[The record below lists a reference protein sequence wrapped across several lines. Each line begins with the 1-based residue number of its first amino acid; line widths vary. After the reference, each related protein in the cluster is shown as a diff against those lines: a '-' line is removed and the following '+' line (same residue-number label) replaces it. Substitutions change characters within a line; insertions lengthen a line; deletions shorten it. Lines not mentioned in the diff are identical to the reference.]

1 MSLLEERCT
10 SQTRATAHVALVSR
24 APTGFVSTDG
34 KFFSLDGSRW
44 YVAGLTYGPFG
55 PGGPGGRLPPRQTV
69 LSDLTHMRQIGANSL
84 RLYDLPPVWLL
95 DEAAARGLKVFIDV
109 PWEKHR
115 CFFEDYTAQRD
126 ALRSVAAAAADF
138 GNHAATFA
146 LSVGNEIPK
155 DIVRF
160 YGGHRVERFL
170 GELVDAARQKAPSCL
185 ITYTNYP
192 STEFLSPRDLDFVCF
207 NVYLNEA
214 GKLGPYLDRLQ
225 HLAGSRP
232 LVLGELGLDSI
243 RHGQAAQAKLLS
255 NQLRCALRR
264 GLAGAFVF
272 SFTDEWFTG
281 GHRIQDWAFG
291 VTDDERHE
299 KPAAAALRQLWT
311 AKVSSALNGSPLP
324 GVSVVVCSYNGAA
337 TLAECLAS
345 LTRLDYPDY
354 EVILVDDG
362 STDQTPQIA
371 AQFPGVK
378 YVRQENRGL
387 SAARNVGAKLAGG
400 RIVAYTD
407 SDCVADPMWL
417 LFLISGML
425 DQQVEAIGGPNIPPP
440 CDGPVAACVAASP
453 GGPSHVMIDDRCAE
467 HVPGCNMAFDR
478 ERLLQLGGF
487 DEQFRVAGD
496 DVDMCWRFLDAGWN
510 IGFSPAAV
518 VWHHRR
524 NTVRGYL
531 RQQKGYGRAEGM
543 LFFKHPQR
551 FNALGQARWNGVI
564 YGEGATSLPLAP
576 RPIWHGRFGTALF
589 QVVYPH
595 NRYSAWA
602 WPALLEWHLTWAIVL
617 LGGLL
622 YRPLAA
628 VAAAMVVV
636 SIIAAVRAAASA
648 TLPARAPLRCRLL
661 VAVLHLL
668 QPVIRAGHRYKHRLE
683 KRRICPPPPDGQ
695 RPAGSVKRI
704 SACER
709 DMYWRSSRG
718 RGRDELLAA
727 MVNVARTSHWNGVFD
742 AEWETWDAALFGGW
756 WYVLYVRT
764 ASEQLGGP
772 KVFTRVRCTL
782 RISRLARFAAAST
795 SALTLMAIFTRHD
808 YTAAAIGALLGCVL
822 AAIGYARR
830 HCWDAFAA
838 ITRQA
843 AHDAGLDPVE
853 LDSSSLSTRTRPTTI
868 DESVEPAQAVA

>member
-1 MSLLEERCT
+1 
-10 SQTRATAHVALVSR
+10 
-24 APTGFVSTDG
+24 
-34 KFFSLDGSRW
+34 
-44 YVAGLTYGPFG
+44 
-55 PGGPGGRLPPRQTV
+55 
-69 LSDLTHMRQIGANSL
+69 MRQIGANSL

-95 DEAAARGLKVFIDV
+95 DEAQSRGLKVFLDV

-115 CFFEDYTAQRD
+115 CFFEDYSAQRD
-126 ALRSVAAAAADF
+126 ALRSVAVAAADL
-138 GNHAATFA
+138 GNHPATFA
-146 LSVGNEIPK
+146 LSVANEIPK

-160 YGGHRVERFL
+160 YGARRVEQFI

-185 ITYTNYP
+185 VTYTNYP
-192 STEFLSPRDLDFVCF
+192 STEFLSPRDIDFLCF
-207 NVYLNEA
+207 NVYLNET

-243 RHGQAAQAKLLS
+243 RHGQAAQATLLS
-255 NQLRCALRR
+255 EQLRSALRR

-281 GHRIQDWAFG
+281 GHRIEDWAFG
-291 VTDDERHE
+291 VTDSDRRE
-299 KPAAAALRQLWT
+299 KPAAEVLRLLWT
-311 AKVSSALNGSPLP
+311 ARPSSAPNGSPLP

-337 TLAECLAS
+337 TLEECLRS
-345 LTRLDYPDY
+345 LIQLDYPDY

-362 STDQTPQIA
+362 STDQTPRIA
-371 AQFPGVK
+371 SQFPGVR

-417 LFLISGML
+417 HFLVTGMM

-440 CDGPVAACVAASP
+440 CDGAVAACVAASP
-453 GGPSHVMIDDRCAE
+453 GGPSHVMVDDRYAE

-478 ERLLQLGGF
+478 ECLLKLGGF
-487 DEQFRVAGD
+487 DKQFRVAGD
-496 DVDMCWRFLDAGWN
+496 DVDMCWRFLDAGLK

-531 RQQKGYGRAEGM
+531 RQQKGYGRAEAM
-543 LFFKHPQR
+543 LYFKHPQR
-551 FNALGQARWNGVI
+551 FNAMGQARWNGVI
-564 YGEGATSLPLAP
+564 YGEGAAGLPLAP

-602 WPALLEWHLTWAIVL
+602 WPAILEWHLASAML
-617 LGGLL
+617 LLVGLL
-622 YRPLAA
+622 YRPLAVVGVGMVA
-628 VAAAMVVV
+628 VSVM
-636 SIIAAVRAAASA
+636 AVIRSA
-648 TLPARAPLRCRLL
+648 RSAVLPSGTPLRYRLL
-661 VAVLHLL
+661 VALLHLV

-683 KRRICPPPPDGQ
+683 KRRICAPTLVRQ
-695 RPAGSVKRI
+695 QSAASVKRV
-704 SACER
+704 SACVR
-709 DMYWRSSRG
+709 DIYWRSSRG
-718 RGRDELLAA
+718 RGREELLTA
-727 MVNVARTSHWNGVFD
+727 MVNVARTSHWNGFFD

-756 WYVLYVRT
+756 WYVLYLRT
-764 ASEQLGGP
+764 ASEQLGGLN
-772 KVFTRVRCTL
+772 VFTRVRCTL
-782 RISRLARFAAAST
+782 RTSRLARLVAAST
-795 SALTLMAIFTRHD
+795 LTLTLMAISTRHD
-808 YTAAAIGALLGCVL
+808 YAAIVTGGLLGCVL
-822 AAIGYARR
+822 AAIGYARHR
-830 HCWDAFAA
+830 CWDAFAA

-843 AHDAGLDPVE
+843 AQDAGLDPVE
-853 LDSSSLSTRTRPTTI
+853 LDSQCLSAGNRPITI
-868 DESVEPAQAVA
+868 DEPVEPAQAAA